1 MPGVQIG
8 PRPRHAVNQALAAC
22 GVQWDAMTALA
33 AQNRTL
39 DLGRPHAEPA
49 PPLKLHLGCGKRHIP
64 GFIHVDA
71 APAPHIDW
79 VTRVERLSMFED
91 GAAEFIY
98 ASHVLE
104 HFSRREVPRVLAEWR
119 RVLKRDGVLRL
130 AVPDFAACAKLYH
143 EKGLEDGLS
152 GLVGLICGGQRD
164 VYDFHK
170 SIFDEVYL
178 TRLLEDAGFREVRRW
193 DWRRTE
199 HADVD
204 DYSQAHLPHM
214 DKVLGTLMSLNLEAV
229 K

>member
-1 MPGVQIG
+1 
-8 PRPRHAVNQALAAC
+8 
-22 GVQWDAMTALA
+22 MTALPVQARGPTA
-33 AQNRTL
+33 A
-39 DLGRPHAEPA
+39 RPAAEPA
-49 PPLKLHLGCGKRHIP
+49 SSIRLHLGCGKRHIP

-71 APAPHIDW
+71 APAPHVDW

-91 GAAEFIY
+91 GAAELIY

-119 RVLKRDGVLRL
+119 RVLARGGILRL

-152 GLVGLICGGQRD
+152 GLIGLICGGQRD

-170 SIFDEVYL
+170 SIFDEGYL
-178 TRLLEDAGFREVRRW
+178 TRLLMDAGFREVRRW

-214 DKVLGTLMSLNLEAV
+214 DKARGTLMSLNLEAV